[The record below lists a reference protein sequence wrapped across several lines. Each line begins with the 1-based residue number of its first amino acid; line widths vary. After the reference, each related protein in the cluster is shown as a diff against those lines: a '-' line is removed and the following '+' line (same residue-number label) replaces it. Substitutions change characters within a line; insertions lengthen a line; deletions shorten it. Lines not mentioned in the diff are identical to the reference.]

1 MLSSMPRLLFLKQ
14 TSGLRH
20 WFREMCIDL
29 SSFEGEAIVFSD
41 LRAEKTAT
49 VTFENGPKYSS
60 KSDSARIWTWLHYF
74 VKALIFTLRV
84 KGNPVLFIV
93 AQPPFLPLIGFLQKK
108 LLKRRYVVWVDDVY
122 PDVLFRYGRLPQS
135 SRIIRLWGAINRRVL
150 GEADHVFTLGPYMM
164 QVLSKYIP
172 TNVPTT
178 VVPTWVDTDFIRP
191 ISKANNPFAQVHGQQ
206 DKFTVMYSGNLGE
219 THDIAAILTAA
230 RELRDRADIHFMI
243 IGSGPQWHS
252 IASSVEGAKDPN
264 ISVLPLQPSEI
275 LPYSLATADV
285 ALVSMGK
292 GVEGISMP
300 SKTYYCMAAGSVIL
314 AIAAEQ
320 SDLADVI
327 ETCHCGTRVS
337 PGDSGS
343 LATTIRYYAD
353 HSEITARIK
362 ANARAAAE
370 TKFSRVVNTR
380 KVHQCLK
387 SSLSYSEDGVPTCA
401 SYK

>member
-1 MLSSMPRLLFLKQ
+1 MLNSMPRLLFLKQ

-29 SSFEGEAIVFSD
+29 SGLEGEAIVFSD
-41 LRAEKTAT
+41 LRAETTAN
-49 VTFENGPKYSS
+49 VSFESGPKYSS
-60 KSDSARIWTWLHYF
+60 KSDSDRIRTWLLYF
-74 VKALIFTLRV
+74 VKALTFAFRV

-93 AQPPFLPLIGFLQKK
+93 AQPPFLPLIGYLQKK

-122 PDVLFRYGRLPQS
+122 PDVLFRYGRLSQS
-135 SRIIRLWGAINRRVL
+135 SRIIRLWGAFNRRIL

-164 QVLSKYIP
+164 KVLSKYIP
-172 TNVPTT
+172 TNVPAT

-191 ISKANNPFAQVHGQQ
+191 ICKANNPFAQAHGQQ

-219 THDIAAILTAA
+219 THDITAILAAA
-230 RELRDRADIHFMI
+230 RELQDRAEIHFMI
-243 IGSGPQWHS
+243 IGGGPQWHS
-252 IASSVEGAKDPN
+252 IASSVDRARDPN
-264 ISVLPLQPSEI
+264 ISVLPLQPAEM
-275 LPYSLATADV
+275 LPYSLATADI

-327 ETCHCGTRVS
+327 ETCDCGMRVS
-337 PGDSGS
+337 PGDSGA
-343 LATTIRYYAD
+343 LAKIIRYYAD
-353 HSEITARIK
+353 DSEVTARTK
-362 ANARAAAE
+362 ANARGAAE
-370 TKFSRVVNTR
+370 AKYSKVVNLP
-380 KVHQCLK
+380 KLHQCLK
-387 SSLSYSEDGVPTCA
+387 SSLSSYGDKVPTCV